1 MFLLL
6 SNSSEVSFNL
16 TITISVILAVVALIA
31 PSITAL
37 INNKHIEKM
46 KKMENNHEIHKNIVD
61 RKISILEKYIES
73 VGEVY
78 ISRKSYGGNFS
89 EIISY
94 TTIYSQ
100 TLIYVSE
107 DSSKLMREIDSII
120 EEKRFN
126 DLGDKLPELSLVL
139 KDEMRKLD

>member
-6 SNSSEVSFNL
+6 SNSSEVSFNP

-31 PSITAL
+31 PSITAF

-46 KKMENNHEIHKNIVD
+46 KKMDNNHEIHKNLVD
-61 RKISILEKYIES
+61 RKISMLEKYIAS

-78 ISRKSYGGNFS
+78 IASKSTSGNLPEES
-89 EIISY
+89 NYIK
-94 TTIYSQ
+94 IYSQ

-107 DSSKLMREIDSII
+107 ESTKLMRDINSII
-120 EEKRFN
+120 VQKRFD
-126 DLGDKLPELSLVL
+126 DLVDKLPELSLVL
-139 KDEMRKLD
+139 KDEMRKLN

>member
-78 ISRKSYGGNFS
+78 ISRKSYGANFS